1 MVDSN
6 RLEKARTDKQ
16 EGLAIIQEVTSQ
28 HSREMLKAKPWRCI
42 ICQKRATRLYLQAM
56 LYVNEDEKFVRDL
69 GPLPCCYSQACNAA
83 VIAFAQKMR
92 EAAAAA
98 ERS

>member
-16 EGLAIIQEVTSQ
+16 EGLAMIQEVTSQ

-56 LYVNEDEKFVRDL
+56 LTWALYL
-69 GPLPCCYSQACNAA
+69 AA
-83 VIAFAQKMR
+83 IHRPAMQP
-92 EAAAAA
+92 
-98 ERS
+98 